1 MTCLGATSPLLNI
14 YSLPGAVFVMTMAYF
29 PIITLMTMSGLK
41 GIDKC
46 QEEAGWIHGNVI
58 QTILRISLPLA
69 TPYIFCGAL
78 FVFVF
83 AIINF
88 GVPDILRLR
97 VYPLEIFI
105 QFGALFQEGIAMA
118 LSLPLVLLTF
128 LIVYFQKRYMDKR
141 SYVNFGGGYNPAA
154 PYQLGVRQWIFT
166 WFAILVV
173 IVSGAIP
180 IVVLLKMAGPL
191 STYVRVLQSS
201 IDQLIY
207 STLMGLAGAA
217 CMTILSFLMAFYCF
231 KQKGR
236 IKSLTELSLLFPI
249 AIPSTV
255 FGIGLIYVWN
265 TPMTEKIYTSSAI
278 VIIGYVAR
286 FLPFTAMVCL
296 SSLRQM
302 DTTLEELGTLYSGSH
317 MKLFIHILIPLNR
330 IGILTGFFVG
340 FILSLGDLG
349 TSILVMPPG
358 RSTIPVKIYNLM
370 HYGAEN
376 MVAALCLILLSIV
389 GISSLVFLNIFRRFR
404 T

>member
-1 MTCLGATSPLLNI
+1 MIAGSVWVDGRLSLQHYAELAWDERQLGLAKNSLGLALGTTVLSLIIGLPLALIIEKTDIWGQKILRMLYIIPLLIPPYMHAIVWSHLFGNNGIVNRLLMTCLGATSPLLNI

-97 VYPLEIFI
+97 VYPLEVFI

-154 PYQLGVRQWIFT
+154 PYQLGVRQWIFP

-217 CMTILSFLMAFYCF
+217 CMTILSFLMAFYCS
-231 KQKGR
+231 
-236 IKSLTELSLLFPI
+236 ID
-249 AIPSTV
+249 
-255 FGIGLIYVWN
+255 IGKFE
-265 TPMTEKIYTSSAI
+265 T
-278 VIIGYVAR
+278 
-286 FLPFTAMVCL
+286 
-296 SSLRQM
+296 
-302 DTTLEELGTLYSGSH
+302 
-317 MKLFIHILIPLNR
+317 
-330 IGILTGFFVG
+330 
-340 FILSLGDLG
+340 
-349 TSILVMPPG
+349 
-358 RSTIPVKIYNLM
+358 
-370 HYGAEN
+370 
-376 MVAALCLILLSIV
+376 
-389 GISSLVFLNIFRRFR
+389 
-404 T
+404 